1 MFPICIGHA
10 HTFEATINRTLTA
23 IDATVHVVFEDE
35 AFGGAVE
42 RDKFD
47 GFGRAIFYTETAT
60 RAGGRIIIQ
69 TATEA
74 LWSRRLFERIELC
87 AVFFEQRCDD
97 IFEHGSYFHAIHPF
111 SRIMTRS

>member
-42 RDKFD
+42 RDKF
-47 GFGRAIFYTETAT
+47 E
-60 RAGGRIIIQ
+60 
-69 TATEA
+69 
-74 LWSRRLFERIELC
+74 
-87 AVFFEQRCDD
+87 
-97 IFEHGSYFHAIHPF
+97 
-111 SRIMTRS
+111 